1 MKQFILGIVLCL
13 SFGPLSAQNNPTK
26 MDSTFY
32 ALGILMSENLT
43 SQFGELDVDEL
54 ARGLRAAKEGTATM
68 DAKQANAVVQSFMM
82 KKQESAGSEA
92 REAGEAFLAK
102 NAMRDEIKVTDS
114 GLQYEVLKE
123 GEGTS
128 PTATETVEVHY
139 HGTLLDGTVFDSS
152 VDRGETIEFPL
163 NRVIAG
169 WTEGVQLMKPGAKYR
184 FFIPYDLAYGPR
196 GSAPKIPPY
205 AALIFEVELFK
216 VK

>member
-1 MKQFILGIVLCL
+1 
-13 SFGPLSAQNNPTK
+13 

-43 SQFGELDVDEL
+43 EQFGKLDVDEL
-54 ARGLRAAKEGTATM
+54 ARGLRAAQEGTATM
-68 DAKQANAVVQSFMM
+68 DAQAANATVQAFMM
-82 KKQESAGSEA
+82 KKQESAGAEA
-92 REAGEAFLAK
+92 RQEGEDFLAK
-102 NAMRDEIKVTDS
+102 NATRPEVKVTDS

-152 VDRGETIEFPL
+152 VERGETIEFPL
-163 NRVIAG
+163 NRVIPG

-184 FFIPYDLAYGPR
+184 FYIPFDLAYGPR

-205 AALIFEVELFK
+205 AALIFDVELFK